1 MQTPETLVP
10 RIGDV
15 LVEQKLLTNEQLKN
29 ALLIQSQER
38 AKGNSILIG
47 QILVE
52 HGYISQEVLS
62 QTLLHQIILLHTALR
77 EANATLEQRVKDRT
91 AELELAYARLSELAT
106 LKSNFLANISHELR
120 TPLTHIKGYVT
131 LLLENDIETFT
142 PDQQYALMTIN
153 KASERLTRLIED
165 LILFSTA
172 DRNSLQINNDK
183 FNIGTMI
190 DSLTELQQSQA
201 QAKNI
206 SLLYEHPDEQVIVN
220 SDLQKVRWVINQLVD
235 NAIKFTGQ
243 FGKVTI
249 KITPLQNNTVRISVT
264 DTGLGIPK
272 ERIEEMFEPFHQ
284 LDESTTRHHG
294 GTGLGLS
301 LARKILDA
309 LGSTIEVS
317 SVLGQGSTFSFL
329 LQQ

>member
-10 RIGDV
+10 RIGEV
-15 LVEQKLLTNEQLKN
+15 LVEQKLLTNDQLKD
-29 ALLIQSQER
+29 ALQIQSLER
-38 AKGNSILIG
+38 AKGNSVLLG

-62 QTLLHQIILLHTALR
+62 QTLLHQIIQLHNALR

-91 AELELAYARLSELAT
+91 AELELAYAKLSELAT

-131 LLLENDIETFT
+131 LLLENDIETFS
-142 PDQQYALMTIN
+142 PDQQYALTTIN
-153 KASERLTRLIED
+153 KATERLTRLIED

-172 DRNSLQINNDK
+172 DRNSLQVNKDK
-183 FNIGTMI
+183 FDI
-190 DSLTELQQSQA
+190 DLVVDSVTELQRSQA
-201 QAKNI
+201 QTKKI
-206 SLLYEHPDEQVIVN
+206 SLFVNHPEGQVIVN
-220 SDLQKVRWVINQLVD
+220 SDMQKVRWVINQLVD
-235 NAIKFTGQ
+235 NAIKFTAQ

-249 KITPLQNNTVRISVT
+249 NVTPAQNNAIRISVI
-264 DTGLGIPK
+264 DTGPGIPK
-272 ERIEEMFEPFHQ
+272 ERIDEIFEPFHQ
-284 LDESTTRHHG
+284 LDESSTRHYG

-301 LARKILDA
+301 LARKIIDA
-309 LGSTIEVS
+309 LGSKIEVS
-317 SVLGQGSTFSFL
+317 SELGHGSAFSFV

>member
-10 RIGDV
+10 RIGEV

-29 ALLIQSQER
+29 ALQIQSLER
-38 AKGNSILIG
+38 AKGNSVLLG

-62 QTLLHQIILLHTALR
+62 QTLLHQIIQLHNALR

-91 AELELAYARLSELAT
+91 AELELAYAKLSELAT

-131 LLLENDIETFT
+131 LLLENDIETFS
-142 PDQQYALMTIN
+142 PDQQYALTTIN
-153 KASERLTRLIED
+153 KATERLTRLIED

-172 DRNSLQINNDK
+172 DRNSLQVNKDK
-183 FNIGTMI
+183 FDI
-190 DSLTELQQSQA
+190 DLVVDSVTELQRSQA
-201 QAKNI
+201 QTKKI
-206 SLLYEHPDEQVIVN
+206 SLFVNHPEGQVIVN
-220 SDLQKVRWVINQLVD
+220 SDMQKVRWVINQLVD
-235 NAIKFTGQ
+235 NAIKFTAQ

-249 KITPLQNNTVRISVT
+249 NVTPAQNNAIRISVI
-264 DTGLGIPK
+264 DTGPGIPK
-272 ERIEEMFEPFHQ
+272 ERIDEIFEPFHQ
-284 LDESTTRHHG
+284 LDESSTRHYG

-301 LARKILDA
+301 LARKIIEA
-309 LGSTIEVS
+309 LGSKIEVS
-317 SVLGQGSTFSFL
+317 SELGHGSAFSFV

>member
-10 RIGDV
+10 RIGEV
-15 LVEQKLLTNEQLKN
+15 LVEQKLLTNDQLKD
-29 ALLIQSQER
+29 ALQIQSLER
-38 AKGNSILIG
+38 AKGNSVLLG

-62 QTLLHQIILLHTALR
+62 QTLLHQIIQLHNALR

-91 AELELAYARLSELAT
+91 AELELAYAKLSELAT

-131 LLLENDIETFT
+131 LLLENDIETFS
-142 PDQQYALMTIN
+142 PDQQYALTTIN
-153 KASERLTRLIED
+153 KATERLTRLIED

-172 DRNSLQINNDK
+172 DRNSLQVNKDK
-183 FNIGTMI
+183 FDI
-190 DSLTELQQSQA
+190 DLVVDSVTELQRSQA
-201 QAKNI
+201 QTKKI
-206 SLLYEHPDEQVIVN
+206 SLFVNHPEGQVIVN
-220 SDLQKVRWVINQLVD
+220 SDMQKVRWVINQLVD
-235 NAIKFTGQ
+235 NAIKFTAQ

-249 KITPLQNNTVRISVT
+249 NVTPAQNNAIRISVI
-264 DTGLGIPK
+264 DTGPGIPK
-272 ERIEEMFEPFHQ
+272 ERIDEIFEPFHQ
-284 LDESTTRHHG
+284 LDESSTRHYG

-301 LARKILDA
+301 LARKIIEA
-309 LGSTIEVS
+309 LGSKIEVS
-317 SVLGQGSTFSFL
+317 SELGHGSAFSFV